1 VKLRWSE
8 TAASHLEEIYEF
20 IALHNAN
27 AALATVDKLLAA
39 IDRLTAYPQLG
50 RPAHGGKRKLVRK
63 PFVVVYSVDADVV
76 NIEAVFHGKR
86 KYPEN

>member
-8 TAASHLEEIYEF
+8 TAAGHLEEIFEF
-20 IALHNAN
+20 IALDNAN
-27 AALATVDKLLAA
+27 AALSTVEKLLIA
-39 IDRLTAYPQLG
+39 IDRLAAYPHLG
-50 RPAHGGKRKLVRK
+50 RAAHGGKRKLVRK